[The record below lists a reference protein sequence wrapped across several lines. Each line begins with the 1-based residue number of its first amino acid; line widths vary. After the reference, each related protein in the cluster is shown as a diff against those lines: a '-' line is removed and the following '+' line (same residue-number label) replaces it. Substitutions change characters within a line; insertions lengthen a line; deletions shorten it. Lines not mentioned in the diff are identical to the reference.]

1 MLRFPLLPCLI
12 VVSACATDKQVAE
25 NAQADTK
32 ELIDATYASA
42 AKEAGPSSDSGDDG
56 AALGQWLVEL
66 AIDEMGQMAAQHNCE
81 VVGALGGRW
90 TQSNLQYRAR
100 IFDLDGSATD
110 NVVGRFIFNPN
121 QQSGVIKG
129 RTSRRLPAE
138 HRVRISG
145 EFVQNHIEADILYPP
160 PKHSNENGERLTLF
174 GEWNRTPQSAGGHM
188 LGVVARC
195 N

>member
-1 MLRFPLLPCLI
+1 MTRFVLAPSFLLTF
-12 VVSACATDKQVAE
+12 ACATDSQVIE
-25 NAQADTK
+25 NAEADK
-32 ELIDATYASA
+32 RELIDATYASA
-42 AKEAGPSSDSGDDG
+42 AKEAGPSSESGEDG

-66 AIDEMGQMAAQHNCE
+66 AIDEMGQLAAQHDCE

-110 NVVGRFIFNPN
+110 NVVGRFKYNPN
-121 QQSGVIKG
+121 QQSGNIKG
-129 RTSRRLPAE
+129 RTSRRTPAD

-145 EFVQNHIEADILYPP
+145 LFSQNHIEADIIYPAP
-160 PKHSNENGERLTLF
+160 LKSNENGEFLTLF
-174 GEWNRTPQSAGGHM
+174 GEWNRTPQSSGGHM

-195 N
+195 D

>member
-42 AKEAGPSSDSGDDG
+42 AKEAGPSSASGDDG

-81 VVGALGGRW
+81 VVGALGG
-90 TQSNLQYRAR
+90 
-100 IFDLDGSATD
+100 
-110 NVVGRFIFNPN
+110 
-121 QQSGVIKG
+121 
-129 RTSRRLPAE
+129 
-138 HRVRISG
+138 
-145 EFVQNHIEADILYPP
+145 
-160 PKHSNENGERLTLF
+160 
-174 GEWNRTPQSAGGHM
+174 
-188 LGVVARC
+188 
-195 N
+195 